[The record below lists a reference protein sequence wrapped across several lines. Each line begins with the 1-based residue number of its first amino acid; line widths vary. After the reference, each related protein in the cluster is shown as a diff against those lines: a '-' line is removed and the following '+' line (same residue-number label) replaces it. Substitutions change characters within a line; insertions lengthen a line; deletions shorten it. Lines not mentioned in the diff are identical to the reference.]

1 MIEEMLINELPAPT
15 WNRLRMNDTRL
26 ADIEL
31 PQDICEP
38 RVFLQGSVC
47 LNKNKNTGCC
57 GCSEHALCS
66 VHGSNFA
73 KMPTGMG
80 EAMNKLGDGQTL
92 RLIADAGKSTASVTL
107 RYEDGKNCFNR
118 LEIEAKAGS
127 ELTVFMTYIST
138 AQAAGQASVQ
148 TKIAAAAGASVKL
161 VQVQL
166 LGQSYVQLNDVGCE
180 LGDNA
185 AFELLQLQLGSKRI
199 YNGVR
204 TELIGEAA
212 DFNAAIGYY
221 GRQEQTIDM
230 NFIANH
236 YGKKTTCE
244 MTADGVLQGGAKKIY
259 RGTIDF
265 RNGCGG
271 AVGDEKETVLLLSD
285 DVVNQTIPLILCSEE
300 DVQGN
305 HGASIGKLDEN
316 LLFYL
321 CSRGFTEQEA
331 VDMMAKAKIDALC
344 RRIED
349 EDTVQ
354 LVQRY
359 LEGVMHDGE

>member
-1 MIEEMLINELPAPT
+1 MIDEMLINQLPAPT
-15 WNRLRMNDTRL
+15 WNRLRMNDTKL

-38 RVFLQGSVC
+38 RVSLQGSVC

-80 EAMNKLGDGQTL
+80 EAMDKLGDGQTL

-185 AFELLQLQLGSKRI
+185 AFELLQLQLGSQRI

-265 RNGCGG
+265 KNG
-271 AVGDEKETVLLLSD
+271 
-285 DVVNQTIPLILCSEE
+285 
-300 DVQGN
+300 
-305 HGASIGKLDEN
+305 
-316 LLFYL
+316 
-321 CSRGFTEQEA
+321 
-331 VDMMAKAKIDALC
+331 
-344 RRIED
+344 
-349 EDTVQ
+349 
-354 LVQRY
+354 
-359 LEGVMHDGE
+359 

>member
-1 MIEEMLINELPAPT
+1 MIDNMLINQLPAPT
-15 WNRLRMNDTRL
+15 WNRLRMNDTKL

-38 RVFLQGSVC
+38 RVSLQGSVC
-47 LNKNKNTGCC
+47 LNKNKNTACC
-57 GCSEHALCS
+57 ACSEHALCG
-66 VHGSNFA
+66 VHGSDFA
-73 KMPTGMG
+73 KMATGVG
-80 EAMNKLGDGQTL
+80 EAMAKLGEGQVL
-92 RLIADAGKSTASVTL
+92 RLVADAGKSTASVTL
-107 RYEDGKNCFNR
+107 RYDDAVNCYNR

-138 AQAAGQASVQ
+138 AQAQGQASVQ
-148 TKIAAAAGASVKL
+148 TKIAAAEGAKVKL

-166 LGQSYVQLNDVGCE
+166 LGQDFVQLNDVGCE
-180 LGDNA
+180 LGTNA
-185 AFELLQLQLGSKRI
+185 ALELLQLQLGGKRI

-204 TELIGEAA
+204 AELLGEAA

-265 RNGCGG
+265 KNGCGG

-344 RRIED
+344 RRIDD
-349 EDTVQ
+349 EETVQ